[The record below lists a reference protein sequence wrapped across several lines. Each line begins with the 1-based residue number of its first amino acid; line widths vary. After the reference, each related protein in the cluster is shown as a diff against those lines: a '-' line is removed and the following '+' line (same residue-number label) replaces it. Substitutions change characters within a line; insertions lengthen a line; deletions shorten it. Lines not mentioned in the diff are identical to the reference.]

1 MPMQPDELLGKKA
14 SGWSH
19 AKRVAFEEAFYTYLD
34 HCEINS
40 KDHGEPIILGKY
52 LMYGQRKFITAIFDG
67 LEQDIHDFYCLK
79 SRQLGITTIIRALC
93 AFFLGVHRGLT
104 GALVFD
110 TNSNKNLARDELVT
124 IIKALPS
131 KLKFPAIT
139 KDNRDGLTLGNAS
152 KILFMSAGIK
162 ETQASGTLGR
172 SAGVALAHLS
182 ELCSYKNEE
191 GLISFQESLS
201 DVNPNRLYIREST
214 ARGVNNSW
222 ARMWK
227 EARKNIRNCVCV
239 FIGWWA
245 KESHRIERTDRN
257 WEFYGV
263 QPPSSEE
270 QVKIELVKK
279 LYDFDVTQE
288 QLAWYRKAMDPSA
301 IDAEDMDA
309 GFEANSLQKQEQP
322 WDEEEAFQIT
332 GSVFFAGEKLK
343 DQTDKH
349 TSRKFVPY
357 MFMGGPEFPDMK
369 VYRAEN
375 VRMTELK
382 VWEPP
387 QPEAVYVLGCDP
399 AFGENE
405 NNDRSAIQVLRCY
418 ADGIDQ
424 VAEYAYSL
432 VVPRHLAHI
441 LAGIMAWYG
450 NEPLSEVHYILEING
465 PGGSVLQE
473 LRSLKF
479 QIENGYAPMQ
489 DQGIKNIFA
498 NVKQYLYT
506 RPDSLASGSGV
517 WHFKTQLQTKIMIME
532 ELRGF
537 VGSGHLHIRSHDL
550 IDEMQTIA
558 RDGDTIEGEGSGAH
572 DDRVM
577 AMALATHYWDTRI
590 RRALIVQKR
599 TREAE
604 KVKKQRSIIDQATLF
619 NQNMMQSFM
628 NQQGNTRM
636 AQQRLAMKQAWRY
649 GRR

>member
-1 MPMQPDELLGKKA
+1 MQADELLGKKA
-14 SGWSH
+14 SGWSRG
-19 AKRVAFEEAFYTYLD
+19 KRVAFEEAFYAYLG

-40 KDHGEPIILGKY
+40 KDHGEPIILGKH
-52 LMYGQRKFITAIFDG
+52 LMYGQRVFITAIFDG

-110 TNSNKNLARDELVT
+110 TNENKNLARDELVT
-124 IIKALPS
+124 IIKALPP
-131 KLKFPAIT
+131 KLKFPSIA
-139 KDNRDGLTLGNAS
+139 KDNRDGLTLANNS
-152 KILFMSAGIK
+152 KILFKSAGIK
-162 ETQASGTLGR
+162 KTKTSGTLGR
-172 SAGVALAHLS
+172 SAGVSLAHLS
-182 ELCSYKNEE
+182 ELCSYDNEE

-201 DVNPNRLYIREST
+201 DINPNRLYIREST
-214 ARGVNNSW
+214 ARGHNLW
-222 ARMWK
+222 KRMWAQ
-227 EARKNIRNCVCV
+227 AREDTRHCVCV

-245 KESHRIERTDRN
+245 KESHRIDRTDRD
-257 WEFYGV
+257 WEFYGA
-263 QPPSSEE
+263 
-270 QVKIELVKK
+270 QVPTKDEHAKIDIVKK
-279 LYDFDVTQE
+279 LYNFEVSQE
-288 QLAWYRKAMDPSA
+288 QLAWYRRAVDPAASDDGD
-301 IDAEDMDA
+301 IDA
-309 GFEANSLQKQEQP
+309 GFEANSFQKQEQP

-343 DQTDKH
+343 DQTDKYV
-349 TSRKFVPY
+349 SRKFTPY
-357 MFMGGPEFPDMK
+357 MFMGGSEFSDMK
-369 VYRAEN
+369 VYKAEN
-375 VRMTELK
+375 ARMIELK

-387 QPEAVYVLGCDP
+387 QAESVYVVSCDP

-418 ADGIDQ
+418 ADGVDQ
-424 VAEYAYSL
+424 VAEYAYPL

-450 NEPLSEVHYILEING
+450 NEPLCEVHYILEING

-479 QIENGYAPMQ
+479 QIENGYVPLE
-489 DQGIKNIFA
+489 DQGIKNIFR

-506 RPDSLASGSGV
+506 RPDSLTGGTGV
-517 WHFKTQLQTKIMIME
+517 LHFKTQLQTKIMIME

-550 IDEMQTIA
+550 IGEMQTIA
-558 RDGDTIEGEGSGAH
+558 RDGDSIEGEGSGEH
-572 DDRVM
+572 DDRVV

-590 RRALIVQKR
+590 RRQLIVQRR

-604 KVKKQRSIIDQATLF
+604 KVKKQKSIIDQVSLY
-619 NQNMMQSFM
+619 NQNMIASFM
-628 NQQGNTRM
+628 GQQKQGRL
-636 AQQRLAMKQAWRY
+636 AQQRLAAKNAWRY

>member
-1 MPMQPDELLGKKA
+1 MANGELLGQKA
-14 SGWSH
+14 RGWSH
-19 AKRVAFEEAFYTYLD
+19 AKRVAFEAAFYQYLNS
-34 HCEINS
+34 CEINS
-40 KDHGEPIILGKY
+40 KDYGEPIILGQH
-52 LMYGQRKFITAIFDG
+52 LMYGQRVFITAIFDG

-79 SRQLGITTIIRALC
+79 SRQLGITTIIRALS
-93 AFFLGVHRGLT
+93 AFFLGMYRGLT

-110 TNSNKNLARDELVT
+110 TNANKNLARDELVT
-124 IIKALPS
+124 IIKALPAS
-131 KLKFPAIT
+131 LKFPSIA
-139 KDNRDGLTLGNAS
+139 KDNRDGLTLSNAS

-162 ETQASGTLGR
+162 KTNTSGTLGR
-172 SAGVALAHLS
+172 SAGVSLAHLS
-182 ELCSYKNEE
+182 ELCSYDNEE
-191 GLISFQESLS
+191 GLVSFQESLS

-214 ARGVNNSW
+214 ARGMNMWS
-222 ARMWK
+222 RIWK
-227 EARKNIRNCVCV
+227 EARSNTRNAVCV

-270 QVKIELVKK
+270 QTKIDLVKK
-279 LYDFDVTQE
+279 LYNFDVSQE
-288 QLAWYRKAMDPSA
+288 QLAWYRKAMDPAA
-301 IDAEDMDA
+301 IDADEVDA
-309 GFEANSLQKQEQP
+309 GFEASSYQKQEQP

-343 DQTDKH
+343 DQTDKYV
-349 TSRKFVPY
+349 SRKFTPY
-357 MFMGGPEFPDMK
+357 MFMGGPEFSDMK

-375 VRMTELK
+375 ARMLELK

-387 QPEAVYVLGCDP
+387 QPESVYVVACDP

-441 LAGIMAWYG
+441 LAGIMSWYG
-450 NEPLSEVHYILEING
+450 NEPLCEVHYILEING

-479 QIENGYAPMQ
+479 QIENGYAPLQ
-489 DQGIKNIFA
+489 EAGLKNIFA

-506 RPDSLASGSGV
+506 RPDSLSGGAGV
-517 WHFKTQLQTKIMIME
+517 WHFKTQLATKIMIME

-537 VGSGHLHIRSHDL
+537 VSSGHLHIRSHDL
-550 IDEMQTIA
+550 IGEMQTIA
-558 RDGDTIEGEGSGAH
+558 RDGDTIAGEGSGEH
-572 DDRVM
+572 DDRVVS
-577 AMALATHYWDTRI
+577 MALGAHYWDTRV
-590 RRALIVQKR
+590 RRNLIVAKR

-604 KVKKQRSIIDQATLF
+604 KVRKHKSIVDQTSLF
-619 NQNMMQSFM
+619 HQNMMSQFMGRQQQSRL
-628 NQQGNTRM
+628 Q
-636 AQQRLAMKQAWRY
+636 AQRLAMQQAWRY